1 MHGTI
6 GERFYATKLVRNLI
20 SRGLYLSV
28 DNGEEDPTDASRSEE
43 TILSC
48 LGQAEIEVLRA
59 YRLDAGGLH
68 YAGSFSLIWGNC
80 PSGEELVADHTANR
94 LCDNVWSD
102 VFGKEPAYA

>member
-20 SRGLYLSV
+20 SRGLYLSI
-28 DNGEEDPTDASRSEE
+28 DNGEEDPTDASRDEG
-43 TILSC
+43 TILAAS
-48 LGQAEIEVLRA
+48 LTGEAVSLRA
-59 YRLDAGGLH
+59 YRLNAGGLH
-68 YAGSFSLIWGNC
+68 YVGSFSLVWGNC